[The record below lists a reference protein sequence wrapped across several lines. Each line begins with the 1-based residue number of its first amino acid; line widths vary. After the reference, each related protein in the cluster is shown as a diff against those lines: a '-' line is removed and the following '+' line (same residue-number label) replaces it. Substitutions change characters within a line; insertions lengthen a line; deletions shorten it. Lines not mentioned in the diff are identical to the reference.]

1 MNKPDKVL
9 KAIGVMSG
17 TSMDGIDVAMLNTN
31 GEDYIQPDVTG
42 LGAYSTGLKN
52 QLLALIRDPERAA
65 IGDVSEITQA
75 ITDAHCDAVKAFLF
89 QHHISPASI
98 DVIGFH
104 GQTVFHAPERGITR
118 QLFDGARAA
127 QRLGIDNVC
136 QFRIADVAAGGQGA
150 PLAPLYHQALA
161 HASELALPLMVLN
174 LGGVAN
180 VTYIGHD
187 RITAFDTGPAS
198 ALLDDFVRERIGT
211 SFDKDGELARSG
223 FIQGAILDQFLAS
236 DYFNRTPPK
245 SLDRNAFHAWI
256 NLVAPLSNADG
267 AATLTAFTIQSIT
280 ASLQHLPEPPKK
292 WLVGG
297 GGRHNQFLMQSLARQ
312 LGVPV
317 DPVESVG
324 WNGDMLEA
332 ECFAWLAVRT
342 LKGLPLSLP
351 STTGVPYPITGGE
364 IARAKMDIQ

>member
-1 MNKPDKVL
+1 MNRPDKTMNT
-9 KAIGVMSG
+9 IGVMSG
-17 TSMDGIDVAMLNTN
+17 TSMDGIDVAMLHTD
-31 GEDYIQPDVTG
+31 GENFIRPEATG
-42 LGAYSTGLKN
+42 AGAYSIPLQK
-52 QLLALIRDPERAA
+52 QLLELIQDPERAA
-65 IGDVSEITQA
+65 QGNVSEITQA
-75 ITDAHCDAVKAFLF
+75 ITDAHCAAVEAFLE
-89 QHHISPASI
+89 HNKINPDSI

-104 GQTVFHAPERGITR
+104 GQTVFHAPERDITR

-136 QFRIADVAAGGQGA
+136 QFRLADVAAGGQGA
-150 PLAPLYHQALA
+150 PLAPLYHHALA
-161 HASELALPLMVLN
+161 HSSGLELPLMVLN

-180 VTYIGHD
+180 VTYIDHD
-187 RITAFDTGPAS
+187 KIMAFDTGPAS

-211 SFDKDGELARSG
+211 SFDKDGQLAQSG
-223 FIQGAILDQFLAS
+223 HINHSIVDQFLAS
-236 DYFNRTPPK
+236 GYFNRTPPK
-245 SLDRNAFHAWI
+245 SLDRNAFHAWMD
-256 NLVAPLSNADG
+256 LVKPLSNGDG
-267 AATLTAFTIQSIT
+267 AATLAAFTIQSIA

-297 GGRHNQFLMQSLARQ
+297 GGRHNLFLMQSLESH

-317 DPVESVG
+317 EPVEAVG

-351 STTGVPYPITGGE
+351 STTGVPYPLTGGE
-364 IARAKMDIQ
+364 ISRA